1 MASVAS
7 IRTALATAM
16 SSISGL
22 RTSATVPDAPR
33 PPQAIVMPDRI
44 DYDLDMVRGA
54 DRFYFTIILLVARA
68 DDRAAQNNLDGYIT
82 GASSIKTAI
91 ESDRTLGGVVDTV
104 RVTQMRNYAAVSVG
118 EVLYLGAEFDVEVVA

>member
-1 MASVAS
+1 MASVS
-7 IRTALATAM
+7 TIRTALA
-16 SSISGL
+16 SSMNTISGL

-44 DYDLDMVRGA
+44 DYDLNMMRGA

-68 DDRAAQNNLDGYIT
+68 DDRAAQNNLDAYIT
-82 GASSIKTAI
+82 GTGSIKAAV
-91 ESDRTLGGVVDTV
+91 EADRTLGGVVDTV

>member
-1 MASVAS
+1 MAAVSD

-16 SSISGL
+16 GTITGL
-22 RTSATVPDAPR
+22 RTAATVPDAPR

-54 DRFYFTIILLVARA
+54 DRFYFTIILLVSRA
-68 DDRAAQNNLDGYIT
+68 DDRASQDNLDRYIT
-82 GASSIKTAI
+82 GAASIKTAI
-91 ESDRTLGGVVDTV
+91 ESDRTLGGVVDTC

>member
-1 MASVAS
+1 MAAVAD
-7 IRTALATAM
+7 IRQALADAM
-16 SSISGL
+16 GSIYNL
-22 RTSATVPDAPR
+22 RTSATVPDSPR

-82 GASSIKTAI
+82 GPDSIKAAV
-91 ESDRTLGGVVDTV
+91 EADRTLGGVVDTV

-118 EVLYLGAEFDVEVVA
+118 EVLYLGAEFDVEVIA